1 MYKEVIGDIFE
12 NVKDKKMSGVFYG
25 QCISNDFAM
34 GAGIAK
40 QFNKH
45 FNTKSKLLSKK
56 AAYDSYCKKYYGKD
70 DFVTGIID
78 DYKFGSV
85 GKVILVDNVFCLITK
100 EKYYEKPTLETFA
113 KTVERLYEKIDFE
126 LTFKNLYIRELRV
139 PMLGCGLDK
148 LNWEDVKPILVKL
161 SERLHKLNVD
171 LIVYIKNG

>member
-45 FNTKSKLLSKK
+45 FNTKSRLLSKK
-56 AAYDSYCKKYYGKD
+56 AEYDSYCKKYYNKD
-70 DFVTGIID
+70 DFVTGIMD
-78 DYKFGSV
+78 DYKFGGVS
-85 GKVILVDNVFCLITK
+85 KIILIDNVFCLITK
-100 EKYYEKPTLETFA
+100 EKYYEKPTLKTFA
-113 KTVERLYEKIDFE
+113 KTVDSLYNKIDFG
-126 LTFKNLYIRELRV
+126 LIFGILSIRELRV

-148 LNWEDVKPILVKL
+148 LNWKDVKPILIKL
-161 SERLHKLNVD
+161 SERLDKLDID